1 MPTVCEI
8 KIELKKQG
16 IKGVTGKNK
25 AELEALLKSG
35 KSDVKPKEKKPD
47 KKPEPKKEPKKP
59 EPKRLEFK
67 KEPEKAPDKAPI
79 LSNKSMPELYVKILS
94 LEKRLKDNI
103 NSNEKQVTEKTLEKY
118 KTAYRYNRK
127 KFMDS
132 IKNMSKTELKKLVKK
147 IDKELNK
154 TDNKDEQT
162 ILQGQMSE
170 INKLI

>member
-1 MPTVCEI
+1 MPSVCEI

-16 IKGVTGKNK
+16 IKGLTGKNK

-47 KKPEPKKEPKKP
+47 KKPDKKP

-67 KEPEKAPDKAPI
+67 KEPEKAPEKAPI

-103 NSNEKQVTEKTLEKY
+103 NSNEKQITEKTLEKY

-132 IKNMSKTELKKLVKK
+132 IKNMSKAELQKLVKK
-147 IDKELNK
+147 IDGAINK
-154 TDNKDEQT
+154 TDNKDEII
-162 ILQGQMSE
+162 ILEGQISE
-170 INKLI
+170 IKKIIK